1 MKTTPR
7 DPHRIL
13 LVDDNRDGLLVRRA
27 LLEELGH
34 SVDIAESG
42 DRALSLLA
50 AEAYDIVVTDH
61 CMPGMNGTQLIQRIR
76 AANPNAHIILLSGF
90 VEGMGLSEANTGADI
105 VLMKCAREGL
115 HLARAVN
122 RLMCVAPSRKPP
134 AQQKLPP
141 KFRRRGGGALD

>member
-34 SVDIAESG
+34 TVDIAESG

-50 AEAYDIVVTDH
+50 AGDYDVVVTDH
-61 CMPGMNGTQLIQRIR
+61 CMPGMDGTQLIQRIR
-76 AANPNAHIILLSGF
+76 AANANARVILLSGF

-105 VLMKCAREGL
+105 VLMKCAREGA
-115 HLARAVN
+115 HLTRAVN
-122 RLMCVAPSRKPP
+122 RLMSAAPKRKPP
-134 AQQKLPP
+134 TQQKLPP
-141 KFRRRGGGALD
+141 KSRRRGGALD